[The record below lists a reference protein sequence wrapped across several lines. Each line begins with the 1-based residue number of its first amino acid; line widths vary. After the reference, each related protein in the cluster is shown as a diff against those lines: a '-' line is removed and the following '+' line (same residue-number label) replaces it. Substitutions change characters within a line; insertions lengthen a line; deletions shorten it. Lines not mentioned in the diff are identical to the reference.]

1 MMGWFRK
8 LIRSFR
14 FLQFVSAV
22 RWGLAGNIV
31 IAWFVTM
38 PPRLRDRGGELLGG
52 GAGRVSAQR
61 GKCST

>member
-14 FLQFVSAV
+14 FLQFVSAI

-38 PPRLRDRGGELLGG
+38 PPACVIAAASYWV
-52 GAGRVSAQR
+52 AGLV
-61 GKCST
+61 G